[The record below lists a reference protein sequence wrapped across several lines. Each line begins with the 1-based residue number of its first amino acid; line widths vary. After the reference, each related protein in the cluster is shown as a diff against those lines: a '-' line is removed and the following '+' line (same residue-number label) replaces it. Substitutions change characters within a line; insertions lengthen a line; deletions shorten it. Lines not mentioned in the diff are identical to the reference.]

1 MSEPTASRHTG
12 PGGRAGDAAAIAP
25 AHEHEF
31 EPEYGL
37 PEPLPAGERVL
48 WQGSPQWRVM
58 ARRSFHVRKLTL
70 YFGAILALRATTVLS
85 DGGTTV
91 DALIAALWLL
101 PAVLLA
107 LGMVS
112 LMAWMSSRTTV
123 YTITD
128 RRIVMRVGI
137 VLSLTFNLPF
147 SRIAAAGLRRHAD
160 GSGDIPLSLVAGEKI
175 AYVHLWPHARPWRL
189 TRPEPMLCSV
199 PDAAKVSQLLAQAWA
214 EATGLAVQ
222 AAPARDAGLAQPG
235 GAVVAPAGLASQ
247 PRQGAA
253 GGVFA
258 TR

>member
-1 MSEPTASRHTG
+1 MSEPTVVRNAG
-12 PGGRAGDAAAIAP
+12 PGEQIGNAP

-37 PEPLPAGERVL
+37 PEPLPPGERVL

-58 ARRSFHVRKLTL
+58 ARRIFHVRKLTL
-70 YFGAILALRATTVLS
+70 YFGVILALRAATVLS
-85 DGGTTV
+85 DGGT
-91 DALIAALWLL
+91 AAEASMAALWLL

-128 RRIVMRVGI
+128 RRVVMRVGI

-147 SRIAAAGLRRHAD
+147 GRIAAAGLRRYAD

-189 TRPEPMLCSV
+189 SRPEPMLCGV
-199 PDAAKVSQLLAQAWA
+199 ADAAQVSQVLARAWA
-214 EATGLAVQ
+214 NATGLAVQ
-222 AAPARDAGLAQPG
+222 PAATQGPTAAQPG
-235 GAVVAPAGLASQ
+235 GGVPQANAASRPRPAT
-247 PRQGAA
+247 A
-253 GGVFA
+253 GGLLA

>member
-1 MSEPTASRHTG
+1 MSGS
-12 PGGRAGDAAAIAP
+12 GGRAGDAT

-48 WQGSPQWRVM
+48 WQGSPQWQVM
-58 ARRSFHVRKLTL
+58 ARRIFHVRKLTL
-70 YFGAILALRATTVLS
+70 YFGVILAVRAATVLS
-85 DGGTTV
+85 GGGTTA
-91 DALIAALWLL
+91 DALLAALWLM

-112 LMAWMSSRTTV
+112 LMAWMSSQTTV

-128 RRIVMRVGI
+128 RRVVMRVGI

-199 PDAAKVSQLLAQAWA
+199 PDAAKVSQVLAHAWA

-222 AAPARDAGLAQPG
+222 AAPTREAESAQ
-235 GAVVAPAGLASQ
+235 AGLASR
-247 PRQGAA
+247 PRQGAP